1 MNRLLAKLPR
11 SSSGSR
17 DASANSSASRLP
29 FDILD
34 VSITDA
40 GACFCGFAL
49 VSSLIC
55 FSGASNDD
63 FISFCHSERSRGISY
78 CFSTGNIERRLDPFD
93 LRSGQAFARH
103 DKLVA
108 SRAISWLV
116 EFCPLAGVLLQNV
129 ARHKLLVA
137 LRQRIHLFDNLLQ
150 TKMLGETQRSAA
162 MRRESGSENHS
173 VIRVLGRFYH
183 FFFNATRRLVD
194 H

>member
-40 GACFCGFAL
+40 GPCFCGFAL
-49 VSSLIC
+49 VSSATCL
-55 FSGASNDD
+55 SGASSGV
-63 FISFCHSERSRGISY
+63 FMLPVRAQRFCHVERSRGTSY
-78 CFSTGNIERRLDPFD
+78 CFSTGNIERCLDPFD

-173 VIRVLGRFYH
+173 VI
-183 FFFNATRRLVD
+183 
-194 H
+194 

>member
-55 FSGASNDD
+55 FSAASNDD

-78 CFSTGNIERRLDPFD
+78 CFSTGNIERCLD
-93 LRSGQAFARH
+93 FARH
-103 DKLVA
+103 NKLVA
-108 SRAISWLV
+108 SRAISCLV
-116 EFCPLAGVLLQNV
+116 EFCPVQDVLLKNL
-129 ARHKLLVA
+129 ARHKLLVT
-137 LRQRIHLFDNLLQ
+137 LRQPVHLFDNTPQ
-150 TKMLGETQRSAA
+150 TKMRGETQR
-162 MRRESGSENHS
+162 
-173 VIRVLGRFYH
+173 
-183 FFFNATRRLVD
+183 
-194 H
+194 